1 MVLRAECK
9 DLTNF
14 IKMERWHNGR
24 NIEKK
29 VSFTSKNESSQNN
42 QPAGQMFEP

>member
-24 NIEKK
+24 NIEKNSLIYQQEWIK
-29 VSFTSKNESSQNN
+29 SK
-42 QPAGQMFEP
+42 